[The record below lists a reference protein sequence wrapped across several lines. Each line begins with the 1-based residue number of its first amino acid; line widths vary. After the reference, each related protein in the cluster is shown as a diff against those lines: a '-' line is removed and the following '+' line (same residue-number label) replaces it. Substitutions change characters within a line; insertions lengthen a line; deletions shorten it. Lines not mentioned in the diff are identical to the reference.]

1 MISFLYFANPGEQAR
16 ELVGGHQF
24 SCTDEE
30 HEAISTQS
38 MSRQNQLSF
47 LIMFPL
53 KKKVFVASDWSI
65 IFASIYVYLCTTNYA
80 VKSRTCHVTNNFHR

>member
-47 LIMFPL
+47 LIMFPF
-53 KKKVFVASDWSI
+53 KKKCSWHPTGLLFSHLYM
-65 IFASIYVYLCTTNYA
+65 FIYVQLITL
-80 VKSRTCHVTNNFHR
+80 

>member
-1 MISFLYFANPGEQAR
+1 MISFLYFANPGEQAL

-47 LIMFPL
+47 LIMFP
-53 KKKVFVASDWSI
+53 
-65 IFASIYVYLCTTNYA
+65 
-80 VKSRTCHVTNNFHR
+80 